1 MKFKYI
7 KESELEKL
15 EFKPRAGQIKTP
27 ERLEL
32 EAIKPKQIV
41 VIEPKMWTIKSTP
54 SGMLTNVAESTG
66 GEYKTR
72 TLANGGWVVTRLK

>member
-7 KESELEKL
+7 KESELKSL

-32 EAIKPKQIV
+32 ESIKPKQIV
-41 VIEPKMWTIKSTP
+41 VIEPKMWTLKSTP
-54 SGMLTNVAESTG
+54 SGMLTNLAKTTG
-66 GEYKTR
+66 GKYQSR
-72 TLANGGWVVTRLK
+72 ALANGGWVVTRTK